1 VDTIDL
7 RPDVVV
13 HTHAEAAQSQGTET
27 LDGLCINTIRALAM
41 DAVQAA
47 GSGHPGTPMG
57 LAPVAYVL
65 WTRFLR
71 FDPTAPDWPDR
82 DRFVLSAGHASMLL
96 YALLHLT
103 GFDLALDELKRFRKW
118 GSRCPGHPERGLTP
132 GVEVTTGP
140 LGQGFANAVGM
151 AIAERLSATRFNR
164 RDHGIVDHHTYVVC
178 SDGDLMEGVS
188 SEAASLA
195 GNLPL
200 GKLIALY
207 DDNHITIE
215 GSTDLAFCE
224 QVGKRFDAYGWQ
236 VLTVSD
242 ANDLKEVESAI
253 AEARAETRRPS
264 LIIVQSVIGYGAP
277 NKAGTAAAHGS
288 PLGEDEVRAAKMNL
302 RWSYKQPFTV
312 PEQART
318 VFRGAGER
326 GAILHEEWRRR
337 LVPYEAEHAD
347 LASEFRRLF
356 GGGLPVGW
364 EESIPRFDPGDDM
377 ATRSA
382 SGKVLNAIADTV
394 PELIGGSADLAPST
408 DTYLEGYGDVSCA
421 DFSGRNF
428 HFGVREHAMGAV
440 LNGMAAHGGLRPY
453 GGTFFV
459 FSDYMRPAIRMAA
472 LMNLPVI
479 FVFTHDSIGLGEDG
493 PTHQPVE
500 HLAALR
506 AIPELVVIRPAD
518 ANETAQAW
526 VLALKRDGPT
536 ALVLTRQK
544 LPVLSP
550 APEDA
555 VGRGAYVREEGDDL
569 VLVATGSEVHLALAA
584 RELLERDGIAARV
597 VSMPSW
603 ELLAAQPTPYR
614 EEVLPVGKRRLA
626 VEAGRGL
633 GWCAWADDVV
643 SLERFGASAPGD
655 VVLHELGFTPEN
667 VADRGRGLLRGRTV
681 RARHREE
688 GES

>member
-1 VDTIDL
+1 MDL

-13 HTHAEAAQSQGTET
+13 HTHGEAADSHGTET
-27 LDGLCINTIRALAM
+27 LDGLCINTIRTLAM

-47 GSGHPGTPMG
+47 DSGHPGTPMG

-71 FDPTAPDWPDR
+71 FNPTAPDWPDR

-103 GFDLALDELKRFRKW
+103 GFDLPLDELKRFRRW

-151 AIAERLSATRFNR
+151 AIAEQLGATRFNR
-164 RDHGIVDHHTYVVC
+164 PGHGIVDHHTYVIC

-188 SEAASLA
+188 AEAASLA

-200 GKLIALY
+200 GKLIAFY

-215 GSTDLAFCE
+215 GSTELAFCE
-224 QVGKRFDAYGWQ
+224 HVGKRFSAYGWQ
-236 VLTVSD
+236 VLSVSD
-242 ANDLKEVESAI
+242 ANDLDEVERAI
-253 AEARAETRRPS
+253 EEARAEKHRPS
-264 LIIVQSVIGYGAP
+264 LIIVRSVIGYGAP
-277 NKAGTAAAHGS
+277 HKAGTASAHGS
-288 PLGEDEVRAAKMNL
+288 PLGEDEVRGAKENL
-302 RWSYKQPFTV
+302 GWSYEQPFTV
-312 PEQART
+312 PDRARA
-318 VFRGAGER
+318 VFRKAGETGR
-326 GAILHEEWRRR
+326 THHEEWRQR
-337 LVPYEAEHAD
+337 LGLYEKDHSD
-347 LASEFRRLF
+347 LAAELRRVF
-356 GGGLPVGW
+356 ARELPAAW
-364 EESIPRFDPGDDM
+364 EESVPRFAAQEEM

-382 SGKVLNAIADTV
+382 SGKVLNRIAGQM
-394 PELIGGSADLAPST
+394 PELVGGSADLAPST

-428 HFGVREHAMGAV
+428 HFGVREHAMGSV
-440 LNGMAAHGGLRPY
+440 LNGMAAHGGLRPF

-459 FSDYMRPAIRMAA
+459 FSDYMRPAIRLAA
-472 LMNLPVI
+472 LMKLPVV

-506 AIPELVVIRPAD
+506 AIPDLVVIRPAD

-526 VLALKRDGPT
+526 VLALERDGPT
-536 ALVLTRQK
+536 ALVLTRQR
-544 LPVLSP
+544 LPVLP
-550 APEDA
+550 PPPEGA
-555 VGRGAYVREEGDDL
+555 VGRGAYVIEEGDDM

-584 RELLERDGIAARV
+584 RELLEQEGITTRV

-603 ELLAAQPTPYR
+603 ELFGAQPDTYR
-614 EEVLPVGKRRLA
+614 EKVLPVGTRRLA

-667 VADRGRGLLRGRTV
+667 VAE
-681 RARHREE
+681 RARRLLQERKISARQRD
-688 GES
+688 GVS

>member
-1 VDTIDL
+1 VIAVDTSDL

-13 HTHAEAAQSQGTET
+13 HTHDELARPQGPKD

-47 GSGHPGTPMG
+47 DSGHPGTPMA

-65 WTRFLR
+65 WTRFLK
-71 FDPTAPDWPDR
+71 FDPTMPDWPDR

-103 GFDLALDELKRFRKW
+103 GFDLPLDELRRFRRW

-151 AIAERLSATRFNR
+151 AIAERLIATRFNR
-164 RDHGIVDHHTYVVC
+164 PGHGIFDHHTYLVC

-215 GSTDLAFCE
+215 GSTELAFCE

-236 VLTVSD
+236 VLSVSD
-242 ANDLKEVESAI
+242 ANNLREVEGALE
-253 AEARAETRRPS
+253 EARAETLRPS
-264 LIIVQSVIGYGAP
+264 IIIVRSVIGYGAP

-288 PLGEDEVRAAKMNL
+288 PLGEDEVRAAKQNL
-302 RWSYKQPFTV
+302 GWPYEDPFTV
-312 PEQART
+312 PDHAQA
-318 VFRGAGER
+318 VFRKAGEGGR
-326 GAILHEEWRRR
+326 VRHEEWRQRFA
-337 LVPYEAEHAD
+337 LYEKEHGD
-347 LASEFRRLF
+347 LAAEIGRVF
-356 GGGLPVGW
+356 GGELPAGW
-364 EESIPRFDPGDDM
+364 EKSIPVFEPNEDT

-382 SGKVLNAIADTV
+382 SGKVLNEIAALV
-394 PELIGGSADLAPST
+394 PELVGGSADLAPST

-421 DFSGRNF
+421 DFSARNF
-428 HFGVREHAMGAV
+428 HFGVREHAMGAL

-472 LMNLPVI
+472 LMMLPVV

-506 AIPELVVIRPAD
+506 AIPNLVVIRPAD

-526 VLALKRDGPT
+526 AIALERGGPT

-544 LPVLSP
+544 LPVLPSP
-550 APEDA
+550 PEGA
-555 VGRGAYVREEGDDL
+555 VGRGAYVREEGDDV
-569 VLVATGSEVHLALAA
+569 VLVATGSEVHLAVAA
-584 RELLERDGIAARV
+584 RALLERDGISARV

-603 ELLAAQPTPYR
+603 ELFDAQPDSSR
-614 EEVLPVGKRRLA
+614 NKVLPIGKPRLA

-655 VVLHELGFTPEN
+655 VVLRELGFTPEN
-667 VADRGRGLLRGRTV
+667 VADRARRLLPG
-681 RARHREE
+681 
-688 GES
+688 GK

>member
-13 HTHAEAAQSQGTET
+13 HSHGESADTHGTET
-27 LDGLCINTIRALAM
+27 LEGLCINTIRALAM

-47 GSGHPGTPMG
+47 DSGHPGTPMG

-65 WTRFLR
+65 WTRFLK
-71 FDPTAPDWPDR
+71 FDPTAHDWPDR

-103 GFDLALDELKRFRKW
+103 GFDLPLDELRRFRKW

-215 GSTDLAFCE
+215 GSTDLAFCQ
-224 QVGKRFDAYGWQ
+224 QVGNRFGAYGWQ

-253 AEARAETRRPS
+253 EDARAETRRPS
-264 LIIVQSVIGYGAP
+264 LIIVRSVIGYGAP

-288 PLGEDEVRAAKMNL
+288 PLGEDEVRAAKKNL
-302 RWSYKQPFTV
+302 GWPYEPPFTV
-312 PEQART
+312 PEPARA
-318 VFRGAGER
+318 VFREAGEAGHVR
-326 GAILHEEWRRR
+326 HEEWRRR
-337 LVPYEAEHAD
+337 LALYGEQHAD
-347 LASEFRRLF
+347 LASELRRVF
-356 GGGLPVGW
+356 KSELPAGW
-364 EESIPRFDPGDDM
+364 AESVPHFDPGEDM

-382 SGKVLNAIADTV
+382 SGTVLNTIAGRV
-394 PELIGGSADLAPST
+394 PELVGGSADLAPST

-428 HFGVREHAMGAV
+428 HFGVREHAMGSV
-440 LNGMAAHGGLRPY
+440 LNGMAAHGDLRPY

-472 LMNLPVI
+472 LMKLRVV

-506 AIPELVVIRPAD
+506 AIPDLVVIRPAD
-518 ANETAQAW
+518 ANEAAQAW
-526 VLALKRDGPT
+526 VLALERGGPT

-544 LPVLSP
+544 LPVLP
-550 APEDA
+550 PPPQGA
-555 VGRGAYVREEGDDL
+555 VGRGAYVREAGEDL
-569 VLVATGSEVHLALAA
+569 VLVATGSEVHLAMGA
-584 RELLERDGIAARV
+584 RELLERDGISASV

-603 ELLAAQPTPYR
+603 ELFGAQPEHYR
-614 EEVLPVGKRRLA
+614 KEVLPVGKRRLA

-655 VVLHELGFTPEN
+655 VVFRELGFTPEN
-667 VADRGRGLLRGRTV
+667 VADRARRLLHERRIPEE
-681 RARHREE
+681 HEEREP
-688 GES
+688 

>member
-1 VDTIDL
+1 MDL

-13 HTHAEAAQSQGTET
+13 HTHGEAADSHGAET

-47 GSGHPGTPMG
+47 DSGHPGTPMG
-57 LAPVAYVL
+57 LAPVAHVL

-71 FDPTAPDWPDR
+71 FDPSAPDWPDR

-103 GFDLALDELKRFRKW
+103 GFDLPLDELKRFRKW

-151 AIAERLSATRFNR
+151 AIAEQLGATRFNR
-164 RDHGIVDHHTYVVC
+164 PGHGIVNHHTYVVC

-188 SEAASLA
+188 AEAASLA

-200 GKLIALY
+200 GKLIAFY

-215 GSTDLAFCE
+215 GSTELAFCE
-224 QVGKRFDAYGWQ
+224 QVGKRFSAYGWQ
-236 VLTVSD
+236 VLSVSD
-242 ANDLKEVESAI
+242 ANDLDEVERAI
-253 AEARAETRRPS
+253 EEARAETRRPS
-264 LIIVQSVIGYGAP
+264 LIIVRSVIGYGAP

-288 PLGEDEVRAAKMNL
+288 PLGEDEVRAAKKNL
-302 RWSYKQPFTV
+302 GWIYEEPFTV
-312 PEQART
+312 PERARA
-318 VFRGAGER
+318 VFRRAGEAGGIR
-326 GAILHEEWRRR
+326 HEEWRQRFA
-337 LVPYEAEHAD
+337 LFEKEHPSLAAD
-347 LASEFRRLF
+347 LCSVFE
-356 GGGLPVGW
+356 GELPAGW
-364 EESIPRFDPGDDM
+364 EESIPRFDPDEEM

-382 SGKVLNAIADTV
+382 SGKVLNAIAGGI
-394 PELIGGSADLAPST
+394 PELVGGSADLAPST
-408 DTYLEGYGDVSCA
+408 DTYLDGYGDVSCA

-428 HFGVREHAMGAV
+428 HFGVREHGMGSV
-440 LNGMAAHGGLRPY
+440 LNGMAAHGGVRPY

-472 LMNLPVI
+472 LMKLPVV

-506 AIPELVVIRPAD
+506 AIPDLVVIRPAD

-526 VLALKRDGPT
+526 VLALERNGPT
-536 ALVLTRQK
+536 ALVLTRQR
-544 LPVLSP
+544 LPVLP
-550 APEDA
+550 PPPEGS
-555 VGRGAYVREEGDDL
+555 VGRGAYVLEEGDDI
-569 VLVATGSEVHLALAA
+569 VLIATGSEVHLALAA
-584 RELLERDGIAARV
+584 RELLEQDGIAARV

-603 ELLAAQPTPYR
+603 ELFGAQPDPYR
-614 EEVLPVGKRRLA
+614 EKVLSVGTRRLA

-667 VADRGRGLLRGRTV
+667 VADRARRLLQERKIS
-681 RARHREE
+681 ARQRD
-688 GES
+688 GVS

>member
-1 VDTIDL
+1 MIGL
-7 RPDVVV
+7 
-13 HTHAEAAQSQGTET
+13 G
-27 LDGLCINTIRALAM
+27 DGI
-41 DAVQAA
+41 
-47 GSGHPGTPMG
+47 
-57 LAPVAYVL
+57 
-65 WTRFLR
+65 
-71 FDPTAPDWPDR
+71 
-82 DRFVLSAGHASMLL
+82 
-96 YALLHLT
+96 
-103 GFDLALDELKRFRKW
+103 
-118 GSRCPGHPERGLTP
+118 
-132 GVEVTTGP
+132 
-140 LGQGFANAVGM
+140 LG
-151 AIAERLSATRFNR
+151 
-164 RDHGIVDHHTYVVC
+164 HHTYVVC

-242 ANDLKEVESAI
+242 ANDLSEVESAVE
-253 AEARAETRRPS
+253 EARAEKLGPS

-288 PLGEDEVRAAKMNL
+288 PLGEDEVRAAKKNL
-302 RWSYKQPFTV
+302 GWPYEQPFTV
-312 PEQART
+312 PERARA
-318 VFRGAGER
+318 VFREAGETGR
-326 GAILHEEWRRR
+326 VRHEVWRQRFA
-337 LVPYEAEHAD
+337 LYEKEHAD
-347 LASEFRRLF
+347 LAAELRRVSE
-356 GGGLPVGW
+356 GMLPPGW
-364 EESIPRFDPGDDM
+364 GELVPRFDPGEGM

-382 SGKVLNAIADTV
+382 SGKVLNEIASRM
-394 PELIGGSADLAPST
+394 PELVGGSADLAPST
-408 DTYLEGYGDVSCA
+408 DTYLKGYGDVSCA

-428 HFGVREHAMGAV
+428 HFGVREHAMGSV
-440 LNGMAAHGGLRPY
+440 LNGMSAHGGLRPY

-472 LMNLPVI
+472 LMKLPVI

-526 VLALKRDGPT
+526 ALALERDGPT

-544 LPVLSP
+544 LPVLP
-550 APEDA
+550 PPPEGA

-584 RELLERDGIAARV
+584 RELLERDGIEARV

-603 ELLAAQPTPYR
+603 ELFGAQPDPYR
-614 EEVLPVGKRRLA
+614 EGVLSGREAAPRRGGRSRSRMVRVGRRC
-626 VEAGRGL
+626 R
-633 GWCAWADDVV
+633 
-643 SLERFGASAPGD
+643 
-655 VVLHELGFTPEN
+655 
-667 VADRGRGLLRGRTV
+667 VARTV
-681 RARHREE
+681 RRLRPGRRGLARARLH
-688 GES
+688 S

>member
-1 VDTIDL
+1 
-7 RPDVVV
+7 VV
-13 HTHAEAAQSQGTET
+13 HTHGKGAPPLKSDD
-27 LDGLCINTIRALAM
+27 LDSLCINTIRALAM

-47 GSGHPGTPMG
+47 DSGHPGTPMG

-65 WTRFLR
+65 WTRFLK

-103 GFDLALDELKRFRKW
+103 GFDLPLDELKRFRKW

-151 AIAERLSATRFNR
+151 AIAEQLIATRLNRPGHRLFN
-164 RDHGIVDHHTYVVC
+164 HHTYVIC

-236 VLTVSD
+236 VLFLSD
-242 ANDLKEVESAI
+242 ANDLNEVQGALE
-253 AEARAETRRPS
+253 EARAENLRPS
-264 LIIVQSVIGYGAP
+264 FIIVQSVIGFGAP

-288 PLGEDEVRAAKMNL
+288 PLGEDEVRAAKQNL
-302 RWSYKQPFTV
+302 GWPYNDPFTV
-312 PEQART
+312 PERARA
-318 VFRGAGER
+318 VFRAAGEAGR
-326 GAILHEEWRRR
+326 ARHEEWRQRFALYQREHPGPAAELRR
-337 LVPYEAEHAD
+337 VFE
-347 LASEFRRLF
+347 
-356 GGGLPVGW
+356 GGLPPGW
-364 EESIPRFDPGDDM
+364 EKSLPSFDPDENV

-382 SGKVLNAIADTV
+382 SGKVLNVIAGRL
-394 PELIGGSADLAPST
+394 PELVGGSADLAPST
-408 DTYLEGYGDVSCA
+408 DTYLQGYGDVSCA

-428 HFGVREHAMGAV
+428 HFGVREHAMGSV

-472 LMNLPVI
+472 LMKLPVV

-506 AIPELVVIRPAD
+506 AIPDLVVIRPAD
-518 ANETAQAW
+518 ANEVAQAW
-526 VLALKRDGPT
+526 VLALDRGGPT

-544 LPVLSP
+544 LPVLP
-550 APEDA
+550 PPPQGA
-555 VGRGAYVREEGDDL
+555 VGRGAYVSEAGDDL
-569 VLVATGSEVHLALAA
+569 VLVATGSEVHLARAA
-584 RELLERDGIAARV
+584 RKLLQRDGISASV

-603 ELLAAQPTPYR
+603 ELFVAQPERYR
-614 EEVLPVGKRRLA
+614 EEVLPVGRRRLA
-626 VEAGRGL
+626 VEAGRGI

-655 VVLHELGFTPEN
+655 VVLRELGFTPEN
-667 VADRGRGLLRGRTV
+667 VADRARMLLQKRRIPEE
-681 RARHREE
+681 REE
-688 GES
+688 REP